1 MIAKLLLFSVII
13 MMVAI
18 PVLAARDPNPKRG
31 LKKALLLVFAFNLF
45 YLFAVRYIYPR
56 LL

>member
-1 MIAKLLLFSVII
+1 VIAMITVPA
-13 MMVAI
+13 
-18 PVLAARDPNPKRG
+18 LAARDANARRG
-31 LKKALLLVFAFNLF
+31 LKKAILLIVLCNLL